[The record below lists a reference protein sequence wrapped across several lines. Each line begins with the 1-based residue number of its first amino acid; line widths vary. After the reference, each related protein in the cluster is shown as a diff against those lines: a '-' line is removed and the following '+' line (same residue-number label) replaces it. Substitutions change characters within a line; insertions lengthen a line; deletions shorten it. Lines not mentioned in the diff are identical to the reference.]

1 VGGQQSYSMH
11 NSLLGLELGATLV
24 ILMLAVLA
32 CLLDQRLSVETAKSR
47 YCAKAK
53 SASAPWCKTHLI
65 LSLVAADGSIAT
77 SLSVKQI
84 LGYEPELAGKR
95 LLNSS
100 ILTILP
106 RQRTS

>member
-1 VGGQQSYSMH
+1 MGG
-11 NSLLGLELGATLV
+11 NSPIACTTFRLELGATLV

-32 CLLDQRLSVETAKSR
+32 CLLDQRLSVETAKVEVLRQSEER
-47 YCAKAK
+47 FR
-53 SASAPWCKTHLI
+53 SLVQNTHLI
-65 LSLVAADGSIAT
+65 LSRLWQPMAALHT

-84 LGYEPELAGKR
+84 LGYEPELARQKAF
-95 LLNSS
+95 LS